1 MMHKFFFRMTA
12 SLAAL
17 LALWLAWVVAVP
29 VPLPKAPY
37 SIAVGAN
44 RTLGQVARALDQDGM
59 IRNRWVMVALMRI
72 SGTDRKVKAG
82 LYEFSRPVAMWEVL
96 RRFAQ
101 GNPDQASVTAI
112 EGWTFRQFRQ
122 ALASEPDLQHV
133 TASWSDEQILR
144 EIGASE
150 AHPEGLFFP
159 STYFYVPGSS
169 DLEVYRRAYRTMQQ
183 QLESIWL
190 ARRPDLPYASPYELL
205 IMASLV
211 EKETSRESDRA
222 QVAAVFLNRL
232 RIGMRLQTDPAVIY
246 GMGAS
251 YQGNIGKAGLR
262 RDTPYNT
269 YTRSGLTPTPIALPG
284 RAALDAAAHPAD
296 TRALYFV
303 ARGDGTTHFSET
315 LDEHNGA
322 VRQFI
327 LKKGS

>member
-1 MMHKFFFRMTA
+1 
-12 SLAAL
+12 
-17 LALWLAWVVAVP
+17 
-29 VPLPKAPY
+29 
-37 SIAVGAN
+37 
-44 RTLGQVARALDQDGM
+44 ARALDQDGM

-133 TASWSDEQILR
+133 TANWSDAQILH
-144 EIGASE
+144 EIGAGE
-150 AHPEGLFFP
+150 THPEGLFFP

-190 ARRPDLPYASPYELL
+190 ARRPDLPYTSPYELL
-205 IMASLV
+205 TMASLV
-211 EKETSRESDRA
+211 EKETSRDSDRA
-222 QVAAVFLNRL
+222 QVAAVFVNRL
-232 RIGMRLQTDPAVIY
+232 KIGMRLQTDPAVIY

-303 ARGDGTTHFSET
+303 ARGDGTTQFSET